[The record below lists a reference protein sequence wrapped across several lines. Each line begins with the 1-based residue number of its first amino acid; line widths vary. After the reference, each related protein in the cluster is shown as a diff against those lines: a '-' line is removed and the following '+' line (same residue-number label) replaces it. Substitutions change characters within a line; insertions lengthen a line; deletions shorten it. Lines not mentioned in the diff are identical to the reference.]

1 MKKLTSTPF
10 ITTTVGLLFFTFN
23 LAYSQSGKL
32 GGDNKTGPSKDNICL
47 EISGIAVS
55 EYDLPLEGA
64 RVVLYQQNEEKAMIE
79 ITNVKN
85 ENRFFSFNLERNQN
99 YTIEVSKPGYVS
111 RRISV
116 STHLPA
122 DVKISPVFYFE
133 FEIDLFREKMGMDDY
148 YLDFPVALVS
158 YDKKRDV
165 FDIQRK
171 YTENIKM
178 AINKAMENIGKSAV
192 ASN

>member
-1 MKKLTSTPF
+1 MKKLASTPF
-10 ITTTVGLLFFTFN
+10 LTTTVGLLFFTFN
-23 LAYSQSGKL
+23 LAYSQSEKSQE
-32 GGDNKTGPSKDNICL
+32 DSKTGPRKDNICL
-47 EISGIAVS
+47 EISGIAIS
-55 EYDLPLEGA
+55 EYDLPLEGT
-64 RVVLYQQNEEKAMIE
+64 RVVLYQQNEKKAMIE

-85 ENRFFSFNLERNQN
+85 ENRFFSFNLERNQD

-111 RRISV
+111 RKISI

-122 DVKISPVFYFE
+122 EVKLSPVFYFE
-133 FEIDLFREKMGMDDY
+133 FEIDLFKEKIGMDDY

-165 FDIQRK
+165 FDIQHK

-178 AINKAMENIGKSAV
+178 AINRAIENSTKSAV